1 MGYSS
6 SKGYRIFCLK
16 SVKLILN
23 REVKFDEA
31 AGWDWKNEKTSHSN
45 LFSKEQSQLF
55 DDELLDNVPVRGLE
69 P

>member
-31 AGWDWKNEKTSHSN
+31 AGWDWKNKKTSYSYS
-45 LFSKEQSQLF
+45 FSIEQPQLSK
-55 DDELLDNVPVRGLE
+55 DELMDDVPVRGT
-69 P
+69 